1 MRIEGPCQTLII
13 TKEVVVTVTDDAPP
27 ENCFQGTETRIL
39 NDRATLNTTFAA
51 DNPAINSDVVVQT
64 MTIFTAVLTSP
75 SPYLKGQLNNANWTA
90 GLATTIDKTATQ
102 LKNNSDNQAVFIPLA
117 NYYRK
122 QVMLFYNILHC
133 QEAGIMLSDNQLI
146 TNLRITHAMIAE
158 TLQLLNS
165 SDIAF
170 DPSPAQGGIGAL
182 ETYLVN
188 YTVDPEVAAGLRS
201 IVKTQI
207 IEPYFQ

>member
-1 MRIEGPCQTLII
+1 
-13 TKEVVVTVTDDAPP
+13 
-27 ENCFQGTETRIL
+27 
-39 NDRATLNTTFAA
+39 
-51 DNPAINSDVVVQT
+51 
-64 MTIFTAVLTSP
+64 
-75 SPYLKGQLNNANWTA
+75 
-90 GLATTIDKTATQ
+90 
-102 LKNNSDNQAVFIPLA
+102 
-117 NYYRK
+117 
-122 QVMLFYNILHC
+122 
-133 QEAGIMLSDNQLI
+133 
-146 TNLRITHAMIAE
+146 MIAE

-188 YTVDPEVAAGLRS
+188 YTMDTEVAAGLQS